1 MGLIFLELFQKQSS
15 GSPAGGLRRGA
26 DTQGL
31 PVRGELKT
39 GKLEPRSRDCW
50 LHRPPPWALRV
61 LPDSSPRLPLTP
73 TNSATPP
80 CAPRFSHLARLVLQP
95 ALGGRAPGSA
105 PSLRVARA
113 ARHREAGLRAPPS
126 LRLLSSSTRSSLGRR
141 RSSRSATATAA
152 TLHPRSRG
160 AAPRP
165 WSPGGPL
172 GS

>member
-1 MGLIFLELFQKQSS
+1 MGLIFLELFQKPSS

-26 DTQGL
+26 DTQLL
-31 PVRGELKT
+31 PVRGELKR

-50 LHRPPPWALRV
+50 LHCPPPGLSACSRTLPHASPCPYELRDSSLRSAALPPRPPGPPTGLR
-61 LPDSSPRLPLTP
+61 
-73 TNSATPP
+73 
-80 CAPRFSHLARLVLQP
+80 
-95 ALGGRAPGSA
+95 GRAPGSA
-105 PSLRVARA
+105 PSLRVALA
-113 ARHREAGLRAPPS
+113 ARHRRAGLRAPPS

-141 RSSRSATATAA
+141 RSSRSATAAAA

-160 AAPRP
+160 AVPRP